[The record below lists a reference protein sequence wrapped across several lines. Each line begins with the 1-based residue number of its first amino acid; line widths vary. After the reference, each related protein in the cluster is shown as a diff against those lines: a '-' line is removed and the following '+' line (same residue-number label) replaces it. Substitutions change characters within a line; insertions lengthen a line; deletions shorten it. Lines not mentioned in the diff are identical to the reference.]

1 MYSSNNS
8 HFQWLRIVTY
18 FVCINESRYTVTGAH
33 LNYSNPFASV
43 LCKGQ
48 IEHVSFLIVFPC
60 VPQTCSNF
68 NRSREANGCMS
79 YNWLLKMLYIRSLPL
94 SRVSIFPEVNLKNV
108 SRVLDSPLPPG
119 LKWSTFLLFPLSK
132 FNFIPYLFWWLSR
145 SETMQCHSNVSEW
158 LILYLG
164 TISYDLP
171 TILRAAFVGTNVS
184 GASSELSDFNH
195 KQWQRT
201 LFDW

>member
-43 LCKGQ
+43 LYKGQ

-119 LKWSTFLLFPLSK
+119 LKWSTFYFSP
-132 FNFIPYLFWWLSR
+132 FRN
-145 SETMQCHSNVSEW
+145 
-158 LILYLG
+158 LILYH
-164 TISYDLP
+164 IC
-171 TILRAAFVGTNVS
+171 
-184 GASSELSDFNH
+184 SDGFPAVKRCNAIPMFPNG
-195 KQWQRT
+195 WFYT
-201 LFDW
+201 